1 MARELNT
8 TVQRGRWLF
17 LAATTSVTIASVA
30 VSGGATGLAAITHG
44 PAAAQ
49 KGCVAHSVHGQKVP
63 SARRQRSSAG

>member
-49 KGCVAHSVHGQKVP
+49 KGSVAHSVHGQKVP